1 MPNLVR
7 QSIHSFK
14 RNSWGVM
21 RKGTFKNFG
30 EQAKGYSFG
39 TRVCGW
45 TGKRLARASLERKA
59 SELAI
64 SLDRPNKHKSN
75 STGSQVQQNGFGP
88 ALLHSLLR
96 LVKDTAKPNTRC
108 WLAKEFD
115 SSRWFAISNLSP
127 ICSPSFTYWAG
138 LERVMNTQ
146 FHSKHSSA
154 QVGP

>member
-45 TGKRLARASLERKA
+45 NGKRLARASLERKA

-96 LVKDTAKPNTRC
+96 LVKDTAEPNTHC
-108 WLAKEFD
+108 
-115 SSRWFAISNLSP
+115 
-127 ICSPSFTYWAG
+127 
-138 LERVMNTQ
+138 
-146 FHSKHSSA
+146 
-154 QVGP
+154 

>member
-1 MPNLVR
+1 MAIFNRASPYLSIVQLIHFLKKWQYLNMPNLVR

-45 TGKRLARASLERKA
+45 NGKRLARASLERKA

-96 LVKDTAKPNTRC
+96 LVKDTAEPNTHC
-108 WLAKEFD
+108 
-115 SSRWFAISNLSP
+115 
-127 ICSPSFTYWAG
+127 
-138 LERVMNTQ
+138 
-146 FHSKHSSA
+146 
-154 QVGP
+154 